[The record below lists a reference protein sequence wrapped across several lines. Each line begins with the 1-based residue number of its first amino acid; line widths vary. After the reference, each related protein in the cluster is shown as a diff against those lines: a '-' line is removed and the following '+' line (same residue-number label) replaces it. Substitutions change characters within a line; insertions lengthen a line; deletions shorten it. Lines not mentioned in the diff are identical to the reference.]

1 MGEIIM
7 AGKKISNVLLEH
19 ASFAGRNDQA
29 ERLHDAADL
38 IGKFGR
44 HMDQAGAGGDKRAR

>member
-1 MGEIIM
+1 M

-29 ERLHDAADL
+29 ERFHNAADL
-38 IGKFGR
+38 IRKFGS
-44 HMDQAGAGGDKRAR
+44 HMDQPGAGRDKRAR